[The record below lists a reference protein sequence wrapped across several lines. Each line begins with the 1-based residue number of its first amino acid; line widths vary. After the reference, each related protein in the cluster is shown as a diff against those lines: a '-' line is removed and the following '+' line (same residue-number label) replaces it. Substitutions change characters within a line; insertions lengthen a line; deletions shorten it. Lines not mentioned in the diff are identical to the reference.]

1 MALIGE
7 ILFKIS
13 VGKNNMSI
21 QVTIV
26 PILTYNTCHSDK
38 LIGTESK

>member
-13 VGKNNMSI
+13 VGKNNMI
-21 QVTIV
+21 MHVKTV
-26 PILTYNTCHSDK
+26 PILTKHTCHSDK